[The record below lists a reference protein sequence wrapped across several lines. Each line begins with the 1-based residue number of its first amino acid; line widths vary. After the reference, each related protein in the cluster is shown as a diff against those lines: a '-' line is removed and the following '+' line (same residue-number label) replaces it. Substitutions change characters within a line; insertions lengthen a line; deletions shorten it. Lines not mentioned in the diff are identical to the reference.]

1 MEKKLKEDEQN
12 DLMSPTETN
21 KTLISSPKGE
31 TLNIEESPLKNDVPV
46 KPQLKLNEVENED
59 TLATEEPPASF
70 ELEPDSYIYLMMTS
84 RRIILALLL
93 PFSILALSS
102 ENFKKKSDCLFLPF
116 YILFILFFF
125 VFVYIYISLLA
136 MPGYFVPIVQIVSL
150 SSIKETNF
158 PDHIIEEENKLFSA
172 ARVLISMI
180 LVVML
185 FGECSQ
191 AINNICL
198 ALNRIQIHHE
208 IVEKIKKQQ
217 KLSKDENTQ
226 KNIKTKKGFY
236 DYKWNI
242 FVDKLARKGEI
253 FPGFVQLGVTL
264 VIEYYSIVIIYNTQ
278 DSISLIQNFAG
289 LAILLDFDV
298 FVIRFLKKSGFGE
311 FILNQIKKSE
321 KKFREKMKVDTEI
334 GNSEVE
340 VLEKHL
346 EKQLTDT
353 YWQLFNEDKVVITK
367 NDKNGW
373 IFRFKKLMNWI
384 IMLALILMSFAPSWN
399 R

>member
-1 MEKKLKEDEQN
+1 
-12 DLMSPTETN
+12 
-21 KTLISSPKGE
+21 
-31 TLNIEESPLKNDVPV
+31 
-46 KPQLKLNEVENED
+46 
-59 TLATEEPPASF
+59 
-70 ELEPDSYIYLMMTS
+70 
-84 RRIILALLL
+84 
-93 PFSILALSS
+93 
-102 ENFKKKSDCLFLPF
+102 
-116 YILFILFFF
+116 
-125 VFVYIYISLLA
+125 